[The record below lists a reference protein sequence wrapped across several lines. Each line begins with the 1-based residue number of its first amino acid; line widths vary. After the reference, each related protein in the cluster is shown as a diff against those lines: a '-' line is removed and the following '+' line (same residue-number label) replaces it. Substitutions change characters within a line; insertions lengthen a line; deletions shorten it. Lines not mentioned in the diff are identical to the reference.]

1 MLITPNLSTAKINKA
16 LKENRYV
23 EFETGVYDLTKPLIV
38 YSNTDIVC
46 QPGVVFKRR
55 HKGRMMQLYVTPDT
69 KAYNGTHDVTW
80 TGGTFVADTN
90 SANANVITLF
100 HGKNIRFKDLHIS
113 GCRGLHS
120 IEVNACRNVVID
132 NCFIAEQTSKDKD
145 TFREAIQIDFA
156 NKDGLS
162 ISGADG
168 NSPCYDG
175 THCRNITI
183 HNCTFFN
190 CPNGIGTHTVSE
202 KEKYHTNI
210 MIKDCK
216 FDEVHFKDIQLCGV
230 DVCTIDS
237 DAIDSSAYVW
247 LLAKNVC
254 HLNSGGKKKLEE
266 PRRNKAVHVYGHDI
280 TVHIE

>member
-1 MLITPNLSTAKINKA
+1 MLITPSFSTAKINKA

-23 EFETGVYDLTKPLIV
+23 EFGTGVYLLTKPMIV

-46 QPGVVFKRR
+46 QSGVAFKRQ

-69 KAYNGTHDVTW
+69 TKYNGTHDVTW

-100 HGKNIRFKDLHIS
+100 HGKGINLKDLYIT

-120 IEVNACRNVVID
+120 IEVNACKDVVID
-132 NCFIAEQTSKDKD
+132 NCFIGEQTSKDKE

-202 KEKYHTNI
+202 KEKYHTYI
-210 MIKDCK
+210 VIEGCK
-216 FDEVHFKDIQLCGV
+216 FDEVHYKDIQLCGV

-237 DAIDSSAYVW
+237 DASVW
-247 LLAKNVC
+247 LLAKNIC

-266 PRRNKAVHVYGHDI
+266 PRRNKVVHVYGHEVA
-280 TVHIE
+280 VHIE

>member
-1 MLITPNLSTAKINKA
+1 MIVDPSLTTKQINKA

-23 EFETGVYDLTKPLIV
+23 EFNAGVYDLVKPLIV
-38 YSNTDIVC
+38 YSNTDVVC

-55 HKGRMMQLYVTPDT
+55 HKGRMVQLYVTSDT
-69 KAYNGTHDVTW
+69 TKYNGTHDVTW

-90 SANANVITLF
+90 SANANIITLF
-100 HGKNIRFKDLHIS
+100 HSKDIRFKDLHIS

-120 IEVNACRNVVID
+120 IEVNACKSVVID

-168 NSPCYDG
+168 KSPCYDG
-175 THCRNITI
+175 THCDGITI
-183 HNCTFFN
+183 TGCTFFN

-202 KEKYHTNI
+202 KEKYHTNVVI
-210 MIKDCK
+210 ENCSFDAISYKD
-216 FDEVHFKDIQLCGV
+216 VQLCGV
-230 DVCTIDS
+230 DGCTIDS
-237 DAIDSSAYVW
+237 DGSVW
-247 LLAKNVC
+247 LLTKNTC
-254 HLNSGGKKKLEE
+254 HLNSGGKKKLVE
-266 PRRNKAVHVYGHDI
+266 PRRNK
-280 TVHIE
+280 TVHIFGHDDAVHIE

>member
-1 MLITPNLSTAKINKA
+1 MLIKPSFSTQKINKA

-23 EFETGVYDLTKPLIV
+23 EFEVGLYELTKPLIV

-46 QPGVVFKRR
+46 QSGVVLKRR

-69 KAYNGTHDVTW
+69 VKYNGTHDVTW

-100 HGKNIRFKDLHIS
+100 HGQEIRLKDLYVT

-120 IEVNACRNVVID
+120 IEINACKNVLISGCTITMQSAKNGED
-132 NCFIAEQTSKDKD
+132 
-145 TFREAIQIDFA
+145 FREAIQIDFA

-175 THCRNITI
+175 THCQNIEIKKTTI
-183 HNCTFFN
+183 FS

-202 KEKYHTNI
+202 KEDYHRNI
-210 MIKDCK
+210 NIHGCV
-216 FDEVHFKDIQLCGV
+216 FIEISFRDIQLFGMKDVTIFDNCAAVYVGV
-230 DVCTIDS
+230 KD
-237 DAIDSSAYVW
+237 
-247 LLAKNVC
+247 KC
-254 HLNSGGKKKLEE
+254 HVNSGGKKKLPE
-266 PRRNKAVHVYGHDI
+266 PRRCKGIKISNVGFIYF
-280 TVHIE
+280 E

>member
-16 LKENRYV
+16 LEKNSYV
-23 EFETGVYDLTKPLIV
+23 EFKTGVYELTKPLIV
-38 YSNTDIVC
+38 YSNTDVVC
-46 QPGVVFKRR
+46 QSGVVFKRR

-69 KAYNGTHDVTW
+69 TKYSGTHDVTW
-80 TGGTFVADTN
+80 TGGTFIADTN
-90 SANANVITLF
+90 SVNANVITLF
-100 HGKNIRFKDLHIS
+100 HSKEIRLKNMYIT

-120 IEVNACRNVVID
+120 IEVNACKNVVID
-132 NCFIAEQTSKDKD
+132 NCYVAKQTSKDKD

-237 DAIDSSAYVW
+237 SAYVW

-266 PRRNKAVHVYGHDI
+266 PRRNKAVHVYGHDV

>member
-1 MLITPNLSTAKINKA
+1 MLIKPSFSMAKINKA

-23 EFETGVYDLTKPLIV
+23 EFETGVYDLTKALIV

-100 HGKNIRFKDLHIS
+100 HSRAINLKDLYIT

-120 IEVNACRNVVID
+120 IEVNACKDVVID
-132 NCFIAEQTSKDKD
+132 SCFVGEQTSKDKE

-162 ISGADG
+162 IAGANG

-183 HNCTFFN
+183 HDCTFFN

-202 KEKYHTNI
+202 KEKYHTYI
-210 MIKDCK
+210 VIEDCK
-216 FDEVHFKDIQLCGV
+216 FNEVHYKDIQLCGV
-230 DVCTIDS
+230 DVCTIDG
-237 DAIDSSAYVW
+237 DACVW
-247 LLAKNVC
+247 LLEKNVC
-254 HLNSGGKKKLEE
+254 HLNSGGKKKLEA
-266 PRRNKAVHVYGHDI
+266 PRRNKAVHVYGDDI
-280 TVHIE
+280 AVHIE

>member
-1 MLITPNLSTAKINKA
+1 MFYIDPTFTTKKINKE

-23 EFETGVYDLTKPLIV
+23 EFKTGVYELTKPLIV
-38 YSNTDIVC
+38 YSNTDVVC

-55 HKGRMMQLYVTPDT
+55 HKGRMVQLYVTPDT
-69 KAYNGTHDVTW
+69 IKYNGTHDVTW

-90 SANANVITLF
+90 LANANVITLF
-100 HGKNIRFKDLHIS
+100 HSKDIRLKDLYIS

-120 IEVNACRNVVID
+120 IEVNACKNVVIG
-132 NCFIAEQTSKDKD
+132 NCFIAEQTSKDKE

-162 ISGADG
+162 ISGADS

-175 THCRNITI
+175 THCSGITI
-183 HNCTFFN
+183 TNCTFLN

-202 KEKYHTNI
+202 KEKYHTDI
-210 MIKDCK
+210 MIEDCFFNETFYKD
-216 FDEVHFKDIQLCGV
+216 VQLCGV
-230 DVCTIDS
+230 DGCTINCDPN
-237 DAIDSSAYVW
+237 VW
-247 LLAKNVC
+247 LLTKNVC

-266 PRRNKAVHVYGHDI
+266 PRRNKAVHLYGHDVA
-280 TVHIE
+280 VHIE

>member
-1 MLITPNLSTAKINKA
+1 MLITPSFSTQKINKA

-23 EFETGVYDLTKPLIV
+23 EFKAGVYDLVKPLIV

-46 QPGVVFKRR
+46 QSGVVFKRR

-69 KAYNGTHDVTW
+69 TKYNGTHDVTW
-80 TGGTFVADTN
+80 TGGCFIANTN
-90 SANANVITLF
+90 SVNANVITLF
-100 HGKNIRFKDLHIS
+100 HSKEIRLKDIYIT

-120 IEVNACRNVVID
+120 IEVNACKNVAID
-132 NCFIAEQTSKDKD
+132 NCYIAEQTSKGED

-162 ISGADG
+162 ISGADS

-175 THCRNITI
+175 THCSGITI
-183 HNCTFFN
+183 TKCTFTQ

-210 MIKDCK
+210 MIEHCCFDVIFYKD
-216 FDEVHFKDIQLCGV
+216 VQLCGV
-230 DVCTIDS
+230 DGCTIDS
-237 DAIDSSAYVW
+237 DGSVW
-247 LLAKNVC
+247 LLTKNTC
-254 HLNSGGKKKLEE
+254 HLNSGGKKKLVE
-266 PRRNKAVHVYGHDI
+266 PRRNKAVHIYGHDDA
-280 TVHIE
+280 VHIE